1 MSTEAFERWIE
12 ARKNARDWYWVIK
25 RLAGNDTL
33 ATAAHQAGPYLP
45 KSVIFSLFPTINDP
59 TATNPDAMLVAVVDS
74 HNLPER
80 DIRAVWYNT
89 RTRNECRI
97 TRWGGGGSPVLDPD
111 STGSILVMAFFK
123 EGAGNARHCRVWL
136 CNKDE
141 EEILEGYVG
150 EVEPGIPQFLDSGF
164 HIVVPDRSAPERA
177 SCWLTPQTLPP
188 AWANRFPTAVEIVD
202 FSVSLRRL
210 QDSPVDKR
218 LLARRDCEYQMFRS
232 VEEMLVLPRIIQG
245 FSRIDEF
252 IEFSNSVN
260 NRRKSRAGRS
270 FELHLAKIFDE
281 EGVPYSHGEISEG
294 AKRPDFLFPS
304 ANRYRDGGSPLWM
317 LAAKTTCKDRWRQ
330 ILNEA
335 QRVPIKH
342 LATLQEGV
350 SINQYQEMRDA
361 GVRLVVPAPLH
372 KRFPELVRGE
382 LIDLRAFVGTVKNV
396 AYGG

>member
-12 ARKNARDWYWVIK
+12 QLKSAPGWYWVIK

-33 ATAAHQAGPYLP
+33 ATAANQAGPYLP
-45 KSVIFSLFPTINDP
+45 KAVIFSLFPTVNDP
-59 TATNPDAMLVAVVDS
+59 MATNPDAMLVAVVDS
-74 HNLPER
+74 HTLPER
-80 DIRAVWYNT
+80 DIRVVWYNT

-97 TRWGGGGSPVLDPD
+97 TRWGGSGSPVLDPD

-123 EGAGNARHCRVWL
+123 EDTGDARHCRVWL
-136 CNKDE
+136 CNQDE
-141 EEILEGYVG
+141 EEILEGYIG
-150 EVEPGIPQFLDSGF
+150 EVEPGLPQFLDSDF
-164 HIVVPDRSAPERA
+164 RSVVPDRTTPERA

-188 AWANRFPTAVEIVD
+188 AWANRFPTAMEIVD

-210 QDSPVDKR
+210 RDSPVDKR

-232 VEEMLVLPRIIQG
+232 VEEMLILPRVLQG
-245 FSRIDEF
+245 FSGIEEF

-270 FELHLAKIFDE
+270 FELHLVKIFDE
-281 EGVPYSHGEISEG
+281 EGVPHSHGEVSEG

-304 ANRYRDGGSPLWM
+304 ANLYRDGGSPVWM

-335 QRVPIKH
+335 DRIPIKY

-361 GVRLVVPAPLH
+361 GVRLVVPTPLH
-372 KRFPELVRGE
+372 ERFPKAVRSE
-382 LIDLRAFVGTVKNV
+382 LINLQTFLGMVK
-396 AYGG
+396 AG